1 MAEAFIDVNVQLAF
15 VSQRVGKTIPQ
26 VSLFSLFAFFIG
38 FSLATGSLAETA
50 AVAPKK
56 TIVFLGDSI
65 TAGYGLAKGDAYP
78 ALIQKKIE
86 EAGLPYE
93 VENAGLSGDTTAGA
107 LRRIDW
113 LLQRPIHV
121 LVIELGGN
129 DGLRGLPPSVQSII
143 DKVRARSPLTRIMI
157 AGMRI
162 PPNLGADYT
171 GEFEQVFSELATKN
185 GAVLVPFLLEGVGG
199 NRGLNQPDQIHPT
212 AAGQK
217 IIAETVWKRLQP
229 LLQTK

>member
-26 VSLFSLFAFFIG
+26 VSLAFFIG

-121 LVIELGGN
+121 LVLELGGN
-129 DGLRGLPPSVQSII
+129 DGLRGLPPGATEANLQSII
-143 DKVRARSPLTRIMI
+143 DKVKARSPLTRIMI

-162 PPNLGADYT
+162 PP
-171 GEFEQVFSELATKN
+171 
-185 GAVLVPFLLEGVGG
+185 
-199 NRGLNQPDQIHPT
+199 
-212 AAGQK
+212 
-217 IIAETVWKRLQP
+217 
-229 LLQTK
+229 